1 MAKATWDTEAGY
13 RMFLAGNSD
22 TAIGRA
28 LGVAAGT
35 VNFYK
40 RKHWLSKET
49 TGGDT
54 VNRTSVERGEE
65 EPVMQP
71 KAINPPVDA
80 AMYETVEAATR
91 ELKGIRAICTA
102 DAIQSL
108 WNWKSIYDLQRARAS
123 IDYLLKR
130 LGEEN
135 AAR

>member
-1 MAKATWDTEAGY
+1 MAKAKWDTETGY
-13 RMFLAGNSD
+13 QMFLAGNSD

-40 RKHWLSKET
+40 RKHWLSKEP

-54 VNRTSVERGEE
+54 VNRAPVENGKE

-71 KAINPPVDA
+71 KAINPPVDT

-91 ELKGIRAICTA
+91 ELKGIQAICTA